1 MDIMAYFLSLLLDW
15 LHTCFLLE
23 DFLYLT
29 LAGQWELRFRLKVY
43 ILGSY
48 TKRHNRSSCTNFTHI
63 EYLNLISEDLVEYL
77 IGLIPKIRLNPTQ
90 ELVTKMKQMKNN
102 SSFFGCPNINAFV
115 TICKELRLQLLLFA
129 FIIHWTDVLHQ
140 ASAAP
145 HRVRECCQTLFCML
159 CVVEQF

>member
-102 SSFFGCPNINAFV
+102 SSF
-115 TICKELRLQLLLFA
+115 L
-129 FIIHWTDVLHQ
+129 DVL
-140 ASAAP
+140 
-145 HRVRECCQTLFCML
+145 TLMHS
-159 CVVEQF
+159 

>member
-29 LAGQWELRFRLKVY
+29 LAGQWELRFRQKVY

-102 SSFFGCPNINAFV
+102 STF
-115 TICKELRLQLLLFA
+115 L
-129 FIIHWTDVLHQ
+129 DVLTSMH
-140 ASAAP
+140 S
-145 HRVRECCQTLFCML
+145 
-159 CVVEQF
+159 